1 MYLKKMKMKDEIDI
15 SIIIPTYNYK
25 DRDHNLYNLLT
36 ALKRQE
42 QSNDNFEIII
52 VNNYNSSIDKETI
65 NKFKGYI
72 KDLKIIEDPIIG
84 LSHARNSGV
93 SSTRGKIVAFLDD
106 DIVPSNDWLNSLI
119 SAHKKH
125 NSLCIG
131 GPVVLKEKNLVLPRW
146 LIDYYLR
153 FLLPPKF
160 PKYSCKIA
168 KPFYLIGANMSFK
181 REAFK
186 EYGLFDE
193 SLGRKGSCLL
203 SGEDIEFIIRL
214 KPDNIF
220 FESNA
225 LVFTQI
231 KPNRISRYFFMRRIF
246 WQAISEARIVKKHG
260 ISELYDKSE
269 LIISKVIIKD
279 LLKLLR
285 HAKFFQAF
293 CIILRLVTFKL
304 NLLLKL

>member
-1 MYLKKMKMKDEIDI
+1 MCLKKTKMKDEIDI

-25 DRDHNLYNLLT
+25 DRNQNLYNLLI
-36 ALKRQE
+36 ALNKQRQA
-42 QSNDNFEIII
+42 NGNFEIII
-52 VNNYNSSIDKETI
+52 VNNYNSSIGEETI
-65 NKFKGYI
+65 NKFKRYI
-72 KDLKIIEDPIIG
+72 KELKIIEDPIVG

-93 SSTRGKIVAFLDD
+93 SSARGKIVAFLDD
-106 DIVPSNDWLNSLI
+106 DIVPSNGWLNSLI
-119 SAHKKH
+119 NVHKKH
-125 NSLCIG
+125 NALCIG
-131 GPVVLKEKNLVLPRW
+131 GPVVLKEKNLVLPGW
-146 LIDYYLR
+146 LTDYYLR

-160 PKYSCKIA
+160 PKYSCKIN

-186 EYGLFDE
+186 QYGLFDE
-193 SLGRKGSCLL
+193 SLGRKGFCLL
-203 SGEDIEFIIRL
+203 SGEDIEFIIRI
-214 KPDNIF
+214 KQDNVF

-231 KPNRISRYFFMRRIF
+231 KPNRISRYFFMKRIF
-246 WQAISEARIVKKHG
+246 WQAISEARIVNKHS

-269 LIISKVIIKD
+269 LTISKVVIKD

-293 CIILRLVTFKL
+293 CIMLRLVTFKL
-304 NLLLKL
+304 DLLLKL